1 MNELNQNR
9 PFASGSNLILGD
21 NLRDYKKYLEIEKMN
36 RENGL
41 ANTNNFSNTNTTNMS
56 SFSST
61 QNSRL
66 PFNYTPIRR
75 NGNPENNIIN
85 NQTLQRPMSSN
96 PCNNTFFYNNNNNS
110 NNTFSFGN
118 DVYKE
123 IQNLKNLLSKSF
135 QNQNEMQDKIIEY
148 NKIISEQSEIISLN
162 NLKLNEHDNKLTEV
176 LLSFNN
182 YIQLN
187 DKTNNFI
194 NDFQKQIDSC
204 VKMIDYNDLKSTL
217 YNFNKINE
225 NKLNDLSRNYSD
237 INLKIDE
244 LSKEN
249 ENYQKFTLEKIKN
262 VQKESMELRLQ
273 QQNDLIK
280 MDESKE
286 NRLQAQFAQV
296 KNLIGITDKN
306 LKDESDFRK
315 SMINDLRNEM
325 LQIFNRNE
333 EKITKLEKTQLET
346 EKNIIELNKDYM
358 STFNDLIMKHNEKY
372 NIELKS
378 IRSLI
383 EAGLTKVDVKM
394 EKDNKIYEENL
405 ITIKTNLQEEKEKYS
420 EMENSFKE
428 QINSIEKTLE
438 NNKEILQDYFNK
450 LDLLSS
456 TLDKYM
462 KENNELIDK
471 KEKEII
477 ENLTKKIN
485 EEIEKINNDFRIQN
499 DTNTKKFNDIDEQIK
514 DINNHIATTAVN
526 NVKGDINKNNDAN
539 AVLIREYVEK
549 IVSEN
554 ITPFKDNLSNYEV
567 ILTNNMNL
575 KFDEMTQKNLIKDKE
590 NYDKLTELVNSKVEI
605 INNQLDEKF
614 KEQNTLIDGRIQEY
628 ILESEKRIDGK
639 YDENIKKIKEDVE
652 NLTIKI
658 GIGS

>member
-1 MNELNQNR
+1 MIPNNQKCI
-9 PFASGSNLILGD
+9 PLLP
-21 NLRDYKKYLEIEKMN
+21 
-36 RENGL
+36 
-41 ANTNNFSNTNTTNMS
+41 
-56 SFSST
+56 
-61 QNSRL
+61 QQPL
-66 PFNYTPIRR
+66 PFNYTPMRR
-75 NGNPENNIIN
+75 NGNSENNII

-96 PCNNTFFYNNNNNS
+96 PFNNTSFYNNNNN
-110 NNTFSFGN
+110 NNTYSFGN

-123 IQNLKNLLSKSF
+123 IQSLKNLLSKSF
-135 QNQNEMQDKIIEY
+135 QNQSEMQDKIIEY
-148 NKIISEQSEIISLN
+148 NKIINEQSEIIRLN

-187 DKTNNFI
+187 DKTNNII
-194 NDFQKQIDSC
+194 NDFQKQIDIC
-204 VKMIDYNDLKSTL
+204 VKMNDYNDLKSTV

-225 NKLNDLSRNYSD
+225 NKLNEFSRNYSD

-280 MDESKE
+280 LDESKE

-315 SMINDLRNEM
+315 GMINDLRNEM

-383 EAGLTKVDVKM
+383 EAGLSKVDIKM
-394 EKDNKIYEENL
+394 EKDNKTYEENL
-405 ITIKTNLQEEKEKYS
+405 IAIKTNLQEQKEKYS
-420 EMENSFKE
+420 EMENIFKE
-428 QINSIEKTLE
+428 QINSIEKNLE
-438 NNKEILQDYFNK
+438 NHKEILQDYFNK

-471 KEKEII
+471 KEKEIT

-485 EEIEKINNDFRIQN
+485 EEIEKINNDLRIQN
-499 DTNTKKFNDIDEQIK
+499 DSNTKKFNDIDEQIK

-526 NVKGDINKNNDAN
+526 NVKGDINGNNDTN

-554 ITPFKDNLSNYEV
+554 ISPFKDNLSNHEV

-590 NYDKLTELVNSKVEI
+590 NFDKLTELVNSKVEI